1 MRRVF
6 LLIGCSLGVAAF
18 SLALPQ
24 PDGLLAV
31 TGCCKVRG
39 SYWAAWY
46 KNKMNFKDCEDL
58 NREIDW
64 DDVFDESGQVWWDVV
79 CESG

>member
-1 MRRVF
+1 
-6 LLIGCSLGVAAF
+6 
-18 SLALPQ
+18 
-24 PDGLLAV
+24 
-31 TGCCKVRG
+31 
-39 SYWAAWY
+39 
-46 KNKMNFKDCEDL
+46 MNFKDCEDL